1 MKIYVGSDHAGF
13 GLKEKLIP
21 YLEDLGHEVEDKG
34 ALEYNEGDD
43 YPDFIIPVAREV
55 SQRPNE
61 VRGIIF
67 GGSGQGEAMT
77 ANKFSDVRAVVYYGP
92 GCAVVEDED
101 ASIIKVSRTDN
112 DSNILSIGARFVT
125 EDDMKEAVRIWL
137 ETPFS
142 GEERHKR
149 RIIKMDRIH
158 E

>member
-21 YLEDLGHEVEDKG
+21 YLEELGHEVEDKG
-34 ALEYNEGDD
+34 AFEYNEDDD

-55 SQRPNE
+55 SQRPLE
-61 VRGIIF
+61 VRGIVL

-77 ANKFSDVRAVVYYGP
+77 ANKFSDVRAAVYYGDKK
-92 GCAVVEDED
+92 CVVEDDVRTIIGESRED
-101 ASIIKVSRTDN
+101 N
-112 DSNILSIGARFVT
+112 NSNILSIGARFVT
-125 EDDMKEAVRIWL
+125 EDDMKNAVRVWL

-142 GEERHKR
+142 TEEKYQR
-149 RIIKMDRIH
+149 RIAKMDRIH